1 MGQPLIVPSR
11 GSRVQAIRRWFQE
24 IGAEPDILCTMSNYV
39 DAVALTEQGV
49 GISIFPQAAQTPS
62 SLVRVKVITQPARR
76 VEYVL
81 VWNREGPSSRLV
93 REFIAWVREQTGSR
107 LPGDQAE
114 YDEVVL

>member
-1 MGQPLIVPSR
+1 MY
-11 GSRVQAIRRWFQE
+11 
-24 IGAEPDILCTMSNYV
+24 NYV

-49 GISIFPQAAQTPS
+49 GISIFPQTAQTPS
-62 SLVRVKVITQPARR
+62 ALVRVKVITQPARR